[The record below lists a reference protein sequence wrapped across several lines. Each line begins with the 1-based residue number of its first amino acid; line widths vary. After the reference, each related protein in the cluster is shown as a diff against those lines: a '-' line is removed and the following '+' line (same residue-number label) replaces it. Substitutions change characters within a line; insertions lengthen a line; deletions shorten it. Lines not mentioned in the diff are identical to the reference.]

1 MPVELQTEA
10 SLPPARILLV
20 DDHPILRDGLAQVIA
35 NAPDLAVCG
44 QAATAAEAL
53 IAIEQAPPDLAI
65 VDIFLEGSNGIDL
78 TKSIRERW
86 PDVKVLILSMHDEA
100 VYALR
105 ALRAGAMGY
114 VMKQEV
120 SGTILTAIRRIL
132 AGERYL
138 SATIAAALQQE
149 EAGGKDASQ
158 ADNILALLTDR
169 ELEIFE
175 LFGHGHTRTAIA
187 TRLGVSV
194 KTVEAHREHIKEK
207 LRLKDATDLIRR
219 AMLWV
224 EVERKQA

>member
-1 MPVELQTEA
+1 
-10 SLPPARILLV
+10 V

-35 NAPDLAVCG
+35 NAPDLAVCA